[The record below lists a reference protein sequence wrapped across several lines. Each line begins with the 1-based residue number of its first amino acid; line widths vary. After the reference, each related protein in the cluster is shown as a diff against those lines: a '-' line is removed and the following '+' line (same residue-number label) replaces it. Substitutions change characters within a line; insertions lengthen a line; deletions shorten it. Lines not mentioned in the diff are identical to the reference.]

1 MKILL
6 MGDASNYHAA
16 LAGGLQSLG
25 HEVCLASD
33 GGGWIRTPRDIDVS
47 RGASKAAGLALYG
60 RMSLLQATSLRG
72 FDVVQFISPGFIQLR
87 PARLES
93 LLRRFRRQNGSLF
106 LSAIGYDHSL
116 VRNLTSSHPAL
127 AYSEWQV
134 EGRPMAWREDSNA
147 QYDQW
152 MSPVLAAYNDV
163 FYSHIDG
170 AVTALYEYHR
180 IIEAEHPSLPVTY
193 GGIPVDTA
201 GLPRHSNRTDG
212 KIRILYACRRGR
224 EGEKG
229 ADVLLPMLHRLE
241 AERPGRVEIVSP
253 PNMPFADFVRVL
265 SGCDIVCDQLYSYT
279 PGTTALM
286 AMSMGVIPISGGEEE
301 YYRFI
306 GEPPGLRPV
315 FNPDPLDLEGTY
327 ARLLALVDD
336 PELLRSMAACGPGF
350 VRRHN
355 DAVTV
360 ARRFVSAWEGT
371 GG

>member
-16 LAGGLQSLG
+16 LAGALRSLG

-33 GGGWIRTPRDIDVS
+33 GGGWIRTPRDIDLS

-60 RMSLLQATSLRG
+60 RLSWLQATTLRG
-72 FDVVQFISPGFIQLR
+72 FDVVQFISPGFVQLR

-116 VRNLTSSHPAL
+116 VKNLTSQHPAL
-127 AYSEWQV
+127 GYSEWQTG
-134 EGRPMAWREDSNA
+134 GRILPWRYDPNA

-152 MSPVLAAYNDV
+152 MAPDLAAYNDV

-180 IIEAEHPSLPVTY
+180 ILEAEHPSLPLTY
-193 GGIPVDTA
+193 GGIPVDIS
-201 GLPRHSNRTDG
+201 GLPQHRSGADG
-212 KIRILYACRRGR
+212 RIRILYACRRGR

-229 ADVLLPMLHRLE
+229 ADILLPMLRRLE
-241 AERPGRVEIVSP
+241 AERPGRVEIVAP

-286 AMSMGVIPISGGEEE
+286 AMAMGVVPISGGEEE

-315 FNPDPLDLEGTY
+315 FNPDPLDPEGTY

-336 PELLRSMAACGPGF
+336 PALLRHMAASGPAF

-355 DAVTV
+355 DAVSV
-360 ARRFVSAWEGT
+360 AKRFVSAWERR
-371 GG
+371 